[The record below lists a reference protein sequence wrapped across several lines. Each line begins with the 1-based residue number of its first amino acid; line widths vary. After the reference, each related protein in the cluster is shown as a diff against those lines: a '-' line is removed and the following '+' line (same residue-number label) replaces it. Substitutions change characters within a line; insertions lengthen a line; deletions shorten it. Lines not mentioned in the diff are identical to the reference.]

1 VGWAVVWTIALL
13 SFIAPAP
20 SATASQPATD
30 ATGGEPRE
38 GQVWFGPALD
48 WSDDR
53 AADYAQRLGTTPSL
67 YAQRAEYPL
76 GRETRRYVEQFVQQV
91 STQGALAVLSLEPV
105 VPLAELDREDATALA
120 DFLTDLHDKYA
131 TEFLVRFGPEMNG
144 SWVSWGQQP
153 TAYVAAFREVA
164 AEVHRT
170 TPAAAM
176 VWSAAYGAGYPFG
189 AAYGDVAPSAPEDL
203 TELDTS
209 GDGIVSQADDP
220 YGPYWPGKDAVDWV
234 GLGLF
239 HFGSDQGR
247 DSNDLE
253 PDAATPGAG
262 ASSGFVTNQAPEPGA
277 VEGRWEERLGY
288 GSQAPRSSF
297 YERFAASR
305 QLPVL
310 VETGALWQPDLAG
323 DAENEIKQSWW
334 RQVLSSLDDHPL
346 VRGVV
351 WLEQRRPEAEADG
364 AVVDW
369 RATRTVTL
377 ADQLLSDLGDFG
389 IDLDPVTRVL
399 DQQTANSATAQGR
412 LPGGQYGPPG
422 GDELGWIIACAVLLA
437 LAFLL
442 SGVIGRWVRSWRYPD
457 EHDPRDRRL
466 DLFRGFIIVTVV
478 VTHIEVGG
486 PYSYVALKAVGAIT
500 GAEMFVLLSGIVLGM
515 IYAPTVRRLGEWAT
529 AVVMLRRARKQYVVA
544 LAVVLIVYLLGRLPF
559 VDASDVTTFTDRGN
573 GPAGEAVAGQVYDLY
588 ANGPQLLLYPP
599 PWYAVRELLLL
610 QMGPWVFNIMG
621 LFVVLS
627 LMLPLLMVVVRRGM
641 WWALLLLSWAAYL
654 VGTIWSVHPLP
665 SQFEDVFPLLIW
677 QLPFCHGLVLGHYRT
692 AVTRTLTSSWGKV
705 VTGVVVVGYAGILAW
720 LWWTQHAGLSP
731 APFPEDVYAW
741 LYAEGYRR
749 VDLRPGRLVDLA
761 LMIVVTYAVLTT
773 CWRPIDKVIGW
784 FWIPLGQ
791 ASLYVFIVHVFFA
804 VAVGNIPGLDR
815 ADWWQGAAVHTVVLV
830 AIWWMVRRRV
840 LFSVIPR

>member
-1 VGWAVVWTIALL
+1 MVALL
-13 SFIAPAP
+13 SFAVPLPP
-20 SATASQPATD
+20 SAATQLSPDGPAV
-30 ATGGEPRE
+30 EPQD

-53 AADYAQRLGTTPSL
+53 AADYAERLGSTASL

-76 GRETRRYVEQFVQQV
+76 DSESSRYVEQFAQQV
-91 STQGALAVLSLEPV
+91 STQGALAVLSLEPQV
-105 VPLAELDREDATALA
+105 ALGDLGPEDAAVLA
-120 DFLTDLHDKYA
+120 DFLDELHDKYD
-131 TEFLVRFGPEMNG
+131 TEFLVRFAPEMNG

-153 TAYVAAFREVA
+153 TAYVEAFQEVA
-164 AEVHRT
+164 TQIHERT
-170 TPAAAM
+170 SVAAM
-176 VWSAAYGAGYPFG
+176 VWSPTYGAGYPFG
-189 AAYGDVAPSAPEDL
+189 AAYGDVAPAGPEDL
-203 TELDTS
+203 AGLDTT
-209 GDGIVSQADDP
+209 GDGIVTQADDP
-220 YGPYWPGKDAVDWV
+220 YGPYWPGEDAVDWV

-247 DSNDLE
+247 DANDLD
-253 PDAATPGAG
+253 PDSAEPGAG
-262 ASSGFVTNQAPEPGA
+262 DSTGFVRNQVPQPGA
-277 VEGRWEERLGY
+277 VEDRWDERGGY
-288 GSQAPRSSF
+288 GSQAPSSSF
-297 YERFAASR
+297 YERFAEER
-305 QLPVL
+305 DLPVL
-310 VETGALWQPDLAG
+310 LETGALWQPDLDGA
-323 DAENEIKQSWW
+323 DEVDIKRAWW
-334 RQVLSSLDDHPL
+334 RQVLSSLEDHPL
-346 VRGVV
+346 VHGVV

-364 AVVDW
+364 ATVDW
-369 RATRTVTL
+369 RATRTEAL
-377 ADQLLSDLGDFG
+377 AELLLRDLAAAG

-399 DQQTANSATAQGR
+399 DQETANTATAQGR

-437 LAFLL
+437 LAFLA
-442 SGVIGRWVRSWRYPD
+442 SGIVGRWLRSWRYPD
-457 EHDPRDRRL
+457 EDDPRDRRL

-515 IYAPTVRRLGEWAT
+515 IYAPTVRRFGEWAT
-529 AVVMLRRARKQYVVA
+529 AMLMLRRARKQYLVA
-544 LAVVLIVYLLGRLPF
+544 LAVVLIVYLMGRLPF

-627 LMLPLLMVVVRRGM
+627 LALPLLMVLVRRRL
-641 WWALLLLSWAAYL
+641 WWALLLLSWAAYV
-654 VGTIWSVHPLP
+654 VGTVWSVHLLP

-692 AVTRTLTSSWGKV
+692 EVTAALTSRWGKILTGLAV
-705 VTGVVVVGYAGILAW
+705 VAYAGVLAW
-720 LWWTQHAGLSP
+720 LWWTHHSGISP
-731 APFPEDVYAW
+731 APFPEDVYGW

-749 VDLRPGRLVDLA
+749 VDLRPGRLIDLA

-773 CWRPIDKVIGW
+773 CWKPIDRLVGW

-804 VAVGNIPGLDR
+804 VAVGNVPGLDR
-815 ADWWQGAAVHTVVLV
+815 ADWWQGAVVHTVVLA

-840 LFSVIPR
+840 LFAVIPR